1 VDTAA
6 SLTGFVP
13 LPGAAGLPD
22 FESGRIVRV
31 ELPLA
36 SLPAYGVDMVPDAA
50 RSEIEADLLVGQ
62 DGQPRAI
69 RIVTQ
74 EQSRSR

>member
-1 VDTAA
+1 
-6 SLTGFVP
+6 
-13 LPGAAGLPD
+13 
-22 FESGRIVRV
+22 V

-50 RSEIEADLLVGQ
+50 RSEIEAELLVGQ

-74 EQSRSR
+74 TNQGADDR